1 MITGKDLSG
10 SVIISKSLRNK
21 SLVLEILAGKIL
33 RFSPSF
39 NQESK
44 GTMARYFGMEHG
56 ERCYSSKE

>member
-44 GTMARYFGMEHG
+44 GTMARYFWYGTW
-56 ERCYSSKE
+56 